1 MLQDIK
7 SPNVLLSAD
16 CTAKIADVGLA
27 KMQNQT
33 FLSVN
38 QEAIGV
44 CCTSVPFLPETT

>member
-7 SPNVLLSAD
+7 SPNVLLSDD

-27 KMQNQT
+27 KLQNQT

-38 QEAIGV
+38 QEAIGAL
-44 CCTSVPFLPETT
+44 SLSPPRA